1 MMSLQTRMGGSI
13 VTYDQA
19 KQEALHEIG
28 QTYHI
33 TIDRPIGS
41 IHPKHPDIV
50 YPINYGYIADLMGGD
65 DEEQDVYVLD
75 ATEPLYEALVTII
88 AVIYRADDVETKWVG
103 VVDPTIHYT
112 DERIM
117 ELIHFQ
123 EQFYNSSVIRN
134 L

>member
-1 MMSLQTRMGGSI
+1 MTKEQAC
-13 VTYDQA
+13 QEA
-19 KQEALHEIG
+19 KQEIG
-28 QTYHI
+28 KTYHVQ
-33 TIDRPIGS
+33 IDRPIGS
-41 IHPKHPDIV
+41 IHPKHPDII
-50 YPINYGYIADLMGGD
+50 YPINYGYIAGLLGGD
-65 DEEQDVYVLD
+65 DEEQDVYILD
-75 ATEPLYEALVTII
+75 ATAHLSEALVTII

-134 L
+134 VGME

>member
-1 MMSLQTRMGGSI
+1 MTYEQALQE
-13 VTYDQA
+13 A
-19 KQEALHEIG
+19 KQEIG
-28 QTYHI
+28 KTYHV

-41 IHPKHPDIV
+41 VHPKHPDIV

-65 DEEQDVYVLD
+65 NEEQDVYILD
-75 ATEPLYEALVTII
+75 ATEHLTETLVTII
-88 AVIYRADDVETKWVG
+88 AVIHRTDDVETKWVG

-112 DERIM
+112 NERIM

-123 EQFYNSSVIRN
+123 EQFYTSSVLRK